1 MSMDLYLQLDGIRG
15 DSVSRGHERWI
26 ELDSVAWG
34 VTHAAGASSSGVGAA
49 TGRAS
54 FAPLQ
59 ATGAMGSATPPLFL
73 ACASGTRIQEAVLE
87 AVSVG
92 AEPGVLARWE
102 LENVRVSALT
112 IAGATSAEAMSDAL
126 SLAYGRVTYTTFPTD
141 RRGQPGAGVTA
152 TWDIQG
158 GRR

>member
-1 MSMDLYLQLDGIRG
+1 MRSREPPRFGSVGALPLRRRSGILTPTTHRAPPEGVRDVDGSLSAAGRNPG

-34 VTHAAGASSSGVGAA
+34 VTHAAGAGGSGVGAA

-112 IAGATSAEAMSDAL
+112 IAGADA
-126 SLAYGRVTYTTFPTD
+126 PP
-141 RRGQPGAGVTA
+141 RR
-152 TWDIQG
+152 
-158 GRR
+158 